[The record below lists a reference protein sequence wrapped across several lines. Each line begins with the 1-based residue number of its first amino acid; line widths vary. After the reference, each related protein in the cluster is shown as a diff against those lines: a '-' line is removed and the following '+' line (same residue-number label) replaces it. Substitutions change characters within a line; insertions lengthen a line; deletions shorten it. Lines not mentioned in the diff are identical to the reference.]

1 MVSIRILTASV
12 YVNMNLCV
20 VGYQFSIRLKICKP
34 DFVSKTFV
42 REIDVDRSADSIE
55 DTYMQDEDPEDINSW
70 KHVPTE
76 IAKNCLKDNQNVITL
91 VDDISDKLYPCQI
104 CYYKSH
110 QSKLTYIKQEF
121 KEFFR
126 DAELNV
132 GDKLRLTVSVPPDF
146 IDVAIMRHNVA
157 HL

>member
-1 MVSIRILTASV
+1 
-12 YVNMNLCV
+12 
-20 VGYQFSIRLKICKP
+20 
-34 DFVSKTFV
+34 
-42 REIDVDRSADSIE
+42 
-55 DTYMQDEDPEDINSW
+55 
-70 KHVPTE
+70 
-76 IAKNCLKDNQNVITL
+76 L
-91 VDDISDKLYPCQI
+91 VDDNSDKLYPCQI

-110 QSKLTYIKQEF
+110 QSKLTYIQQGF

-146 IDVAIMRHNVA
+146 IDVAIMKHDVA